1 MKIITS
7 LLKDFRELFTDDK
20 GRISS
25 KRLMGIVCS
34 LTLCITLYH
43 NSFSEQSVAPSP
55 ALVESVALLAF
66 GCLGLTSL
74 DKFIAA
80 KNKGNDTT
88 NNTSSE

>member
-25 KRLMGIVCS
+25 KRLMGIVCT
-34 LTLCITLYH
+34 LTLCVTLYH
-43 NSFSEQSVAPSP
+43 NSFSDQSVVPSP

-66 GCLGLTSL
+66 GCLGLTSV
-74 DKFIAA
+74 DKFISA
-80 KNKGNDTT
+80 KNGNNNNN
-88 NNTSSE
+88 NNTNVE